1 MRSVNSYQDI
11 LTPEEEEER
20 DRRYW
25 ARRRY
30 EEEKAEY
37 LAECR
42 EDEEGFNDD

>member
-1 MRSVNSYQDI
+1 MRCCNSYQNI

-20 DRRYW
+20 DRRIW
-25 ARRRY
+25 ARQRY

-42 EDEEGFNDD
+42 EDEEGFEED